1 MFYGSAT
8 GIEFEHLV
16 YDCSVCRMPFRPSD
30 NGDDACPVHGD
41 REPERRF
48 KGHGQAFGS
57 AVWRLECCGKMFLG
71 SGDAGGDDDEAQ
83 IGLCR
88 AAVEDGRGHVA
99 HESHEFQSWGGHG
112 VLPEDISK
120 WRGGFMDPAEMIEL
134 MRDVEPGC
142 SPAVEECTGRGYFHD
157 EEGQDYDAAGEGLL
171 EEINDLTWDQ
181 PWPRDG
187 SDCDSDGGYG
197 SY

>member
-88 AAVEDGRGHVA
+88 AAVEDGSRVRRMGPRCVA
-99 HESHEFQSWGGHG
+99 C
-112 VLPEDISK
+112 
-120 WRGGFMDPAEMIEL
+120 WRQLTRSCGPAL
-134 MRDVEPGC
+134 GNTC
-142 SPAVEECTGRGYFHD
+142 A
-157 EEGQDYDAAGEGLL
+157 
-171 EEINDLTWDQ
+171 
-181 PWPRDG
+181 
-187 SDCDSDGGYG
+187 
-197 SY
+197 